1 MGRETEI
8 EEIKELVKEVWL
20 MWKETDK
27 RFKETDKRFKE
38 TDEKIRRLSEDT
50 ERKIKELSEE
60 IKKVMGLFT
69 SQWGRLVEALVEPGS
84 LQLFKERGIKV
95 NKTSKRIKLEDEEG
109 NIVMEIDILLENEE
123 VAVVTE
129 VKTQVKVEDVK
140 EFLEKLKKFKKYFPR
155 YKEMRVY
162 GAIAGIEFE
171 EGSDRYA
178 YKQGLFVLKFKEGII
193 KIANDKK
200 FKPKE
205 W

>member
-1 MGRETEI
+1 MGKEVEI
-8 EEIKELVKEVWL
+8 KEIKELVKEVWL

-27 RFKETDKRFKE
+27 RFKETDKKFKE

-50 ERKIKELSEE
+50 DRKIKELSEE
-60 IKKVMGLFT
+60 IKRVMGLFT
-69 SQWGRLVEALVEPGS
+69 SQWGRLVEALVEPGT

-95 NKTSKRIKLEDEEG
+95 NKTSKRVKLEDEEG
-109 NIVMEIDILLENEE
+109 NIIMEIDILLENEE

-140 EFLEKLKKFKKYFPR
+140 EFLEKLKKFKEYFPK
-155 YKEMRVY
+155 YKEMKVY
-162 GAIAGIEFE
+162 GAVAGIEFE
-171 EGSDRYA
+171 EGADRYA
-178 YKQGLFVLKFKEGII
+178 YKQGLFVLKFKEGMI